1 MYKFAHLYI
10 HKINVQNNKGETR
23 KNALWVFVL
32 LHCQAL
38 HGGSELCFFCF
49 LKRLRNSAGSHVT
62 KADVGGWT
70 RSPSATCTHH

>member
-1 MYKFAHLYI
+1 MPKGKKIGALLCLYKFAHLYI

-38 HGGSELCFFCF
+38 QGGSELCFFLF
-49 LKRLRNSAGSHVT
+49 H
-62 KADVGGWT
+62 
-70 RSPSATCTHH
+70 